1 MLSSAIG
8 FRFSLR
14 GFTERSEEGMVSEPK
29 ELLGNRLFL
38 MLAPAARP
46 PMPAEYSWD
55 CPLVE
60 PEPGSSV
67 GRAGEDSN
75 GRRLGVL
82 GFPLLDALCY
92 C

>member
-29 ELLGNRLFL
+29 ELLGNRLLL

-46 PMPAEYSWD
+46 PMPAVYSWD
-55 CPLVE
+55 
-60 PEPGSSV
+60 
-67 GRAGEDSN
+67 
-75 GRRLGVL
+75 
-82 GFPLLDALCY
+82 
-92 C
+92 